1 MGKFR
6 FDDDINKKKQLPA
19 IWRGI
24 GCSMFI
30 LLPIISYLGAAV
42 MLEIDSI
49 RFFFYG
55 LSPQLF
61 GKPSIPPILWKITAI
76 VPFLQEIRSWT
87 NLEVN
92 LIFASVILLVLS
104 GIIGAIY
111 GAMYRAV
118 NPNRYGPTDAPP
130 SKRKVKK
137 HSR

>member
-1 MGKFR
+1 MGKYR
-6 FDDDINKKKQLPA
+6 FDDDTNKKKQLPA

-24 GCSMFI
+24 GCTMFI

-42 MLEIDSI
+42 LLEIKSV

-55 LSPQLF
+55 LSPTLF
-61 GKPSIPPILWKITAI
+61 GEPSIPPILWEVRSII
-76 VPFLQEIRSWT
+76 PFLYEVRSWT

-92 LIFASVILLVLS
+92 LIFASVILLILS
-104 GIIGAIY
+104 GIISVIY
-111 GAMYRAV
+111 SFMYRAV
-118 NPNRYGPTDAPP
+118 NPSQYGPTDAPP